1 MIGFGFWL
9 VSVFVFA
16 PGLEFYFS
24 FSSISLKV
32 GADDVLYCQILT
44 REGELNTMILLAV
57 LASKSLAFDSFTC
70 YHLNAGGFFWFLLV
84 DLIVI
89 WLI

>member
-1 MIGFGFWL
+1 MIGFGFWF

-16 PGLEFYFS
+16 PGLDFYFS
-24 FSSISLKV
+24 FLSISLKV

-57 LASKSLAFDSFTC
+57 SASKILAFGSFPC
-70 YHLNAGGFFWFLLV
+70 CHLNAGGTFWFLLV
-84 DLIVI
+84 HSIVI